1 MIVIDFNQVAISNMM
16 AELGGRS
23 DVEVNLPLIRHM
35 IINSIRSYKRKF
47 GEEFGNIVIACDN
60 RHYWRRQYFPNYKAN
75 RKKSRQDSGFDWTS
89 IFEALHQVRAELSE
103 HFPYPVIDVDG
114 AEADDVIATLAEYS
128 QTSDTT
134 GLLPSAEPFLILSGD
149 HDFQQL
155 QKWSNVKQYAP
166 IQKKWVKIAESP
178 EAVLMEHIIRGDKGD
193 GVPNIFS
200 SDDVFVTGGRQRPIR
215 NNLVEEW
222 KYMSPEQ
229 FITSDDLW
237 RNYQRNRELVDL
249 SRIPE
254 EIKINI
260 INNYE
265 KQKSQRAVAIS
276 SLLDY
281 FIANKMKQMIELV
294 DEF

>member
-134 GLLPSAEPFLILSGD
+134 GLLSSAEPFLVLSGD

-166 IQKKWVKIAESP
+166 IQKKWVKITESP